1 MIEQRPLTSRYR
13 GMDENAKAL
22 PGTDP
27 RVLLASI
34 VHDFNNFLTP
44 IVTIMEELQSQKV
57 GSPTQL
63 KRIDGA
69 IFCAFRAKTLA
80 RQLLDFATPQ
90 KIEPAMVDIS
100 QLLESLEP
108 VLASVLPAPIIIRLD
123 VADGLPPAFIDRQLM
138 ERALLNLV
146 LNARDAM
153 PDGGEVVIAAA
164 IGRRSG
170 SSSQS
175 REPMIRLSVAD
186 TGIGMSPATLRSAGA
201 PYFSTKSHG
210 TGLGLAMVC
219 QLMESQGG
227 GLSITSTPYH
237 GTAIDLWLPVM
248 PSSVVGS
255 R

>member
-1 MIEQRPLTSRYR
+1 MIEQRPLASRYR
-13 GMDENAKAL
+13 SVDEDTAAVAS
-22 PGTDP
+22 TDP

-34 VHDFNNFLTP
+34 VHDFNNLLAP
-44 IVTIMEELQSQKV
+44 IVTIMEELQRQKA
-57 GSPTQL
+57 GSPRQL
-63 KRIDGA
+63 RRIDGA

-80 RQLLDFATPQ
+80 RQLLDFANPRKLQ
-90 KIEPAMVDIS
+90 PAAVDIG

-108 VLASVLPAPIIIRLD
+108 VLGSVLPTGIIIRFD
-123 VADGLPPAFIDRQLM
+123 VADDLPPAFIDRQLM

-153 PDGGEVVIAAA
+153 PDGGEVVVAAA
-164 IGRRSG
+164 IDRQPG
-170 SSSQS
+170 SRAET

-186 TGIGMSPATLRSAGA
+186 TGIGMNRATLQSVGV
-201 PYFSTKSHG
+201 PYFSTKSNG
-210 TGLGLAMVC
+210 TGLGLAMVS

-227 GLSITSTPYH
+227 GLSVTSTPYH

-248 PSSVVGS
+248 PSSVAGL